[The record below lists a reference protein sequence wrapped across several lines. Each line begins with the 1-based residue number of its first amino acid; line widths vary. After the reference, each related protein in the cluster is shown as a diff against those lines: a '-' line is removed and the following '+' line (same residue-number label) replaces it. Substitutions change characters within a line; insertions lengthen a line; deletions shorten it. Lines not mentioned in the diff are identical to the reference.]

1 MDPISINDCLV
12 SLKGIRGQVYDQ
24 LDASTRVELDD
35 VIVRLETALTEAKT
49 TLRSEDFERALVL
62 VAKVIET
69 ISNVTKLVSLFCE

>member
-24 LDASTRVELDD
+24 LDAGTRVELDN

-49 TLRSEDFERALVL
+49 LRSEDVQRALVL

>member
-24 LDASTRVELDD
+24 LDAGTRVELDN

-49 TLRSEDFERALVL
+49 TLRSEDVERALAL

-69 ISNVTKLVSLFCE
+69 ISNVTKLISLFCE